1 MRTRACA
8 ACGEPVVLAELHL
21 TVYRHVEQRRPDG
34 LDVLDAETIATLH
47 LRCGW
52 GAGEQ
57 AEAHPDPEWA
67 PEEPI
72 PYVLT
77 GAALGGG
84 S

>member
-8 ACGEPVVLAELHL
+8 ACGELVVRAEPHL
-21 TVYRHVEQRRPDG
+21 TVYRHVEQHRPDG

-52 GAGEQ
+52 GVGDQ
-57 AEAHPDPEWA
+57 AEAHTGWA

-77 GAALGGG
+77 GAALGGAR